1 MQVARTH
8 RRCVRNEGEP
18 VILPIASTDV
28 AGLGQQ
34 PPRIAATSQQ
44 SGSFESLLVNET
56 ERQANV
62 KTQAPADSPSS
73 AETGVTSGAPSGGC
87 MCGMSA
93 PPPDPSAPGA
103 SSNDRPSPAVT
114 ASIVSGLPRI
124 GAAAPVESHTASRVD
139 ASPSGHRCADTSSA
153 ASGLGPLDS
162 QFQLRTLNLNTQLLR
177 QIDRSLFTAAV
188 SGSRIG
194 SSGFGLA
201 DDRRGE

>member
-1 MQVARTH
+1 VQVARTH

-18 VILPIASTDV
+18 VILPITSTDV
-28 AGLGQQ
+28 AVLGQQ

-62 KTQAPADSPSS
+62 KSQAPADSASRAGTGAASS
-73 AETGVTSGAPSGGC
+73 APSGGC

-93 PPPDPSAPGA
+93 PPPDPSAPGV
-103 SSNDRPSPAVT
+103 SSNDGPAPAFT

-124 GAAAPVESHTASRVD
+124 GAAAPVESHPASRVD

-153 ASGLGPLDS
+153 APGLGILDS
-162 QFQLRTLNLNTQLLR
+162 QSQLRTMNLNTQLLR

-188 SGSRIG
+188 AGSRIG
-194 SSGFGLA
+194 SSGFGAA
-201 DDRRGE
+201 DDKPRD